1 MSKIKFL
8 TTLVVLLL
16 LLNAVTLFF
25 LIGKKDGNRQRPQVT
40 GRPYSD
46 YITKKLQLDTVQQ
59 QELKLLRDKH
69 KQELEQL
76 RKEDKQVQDAKMQLI
91 KNGVTD
97 SATVDSILTLSAMV
111 KKKYEITFHNHFMQI
126 RALCKPEQLPLFYQ
140 TLDEMNK
147 RRMQGFGDRK
157 GSPKKTENKK

>member
-25 LIGKKDGNRQRPQVT
+25 LIGKKDGNRHRPQNS

-46 YITKKLQLDTVQQ
+46 YITKKLQLDTFQQ
-59 QELKLLRDKH
+59 QELKQLRDEH
-69 KQELEQL
+69 KKELEQL
-76 RKEDKQVQDAKMQLI
+76 RKEDKQIQEAKTQLI
-91 KNGVTD
+91 KNGVAD
-97 SATVDSILTLSAMV
+97 SLVVDSVLSLSAGV
-111 KKKYEITFHNHFMQI
+111 KKKYEMAFHKHFMQI

-147 RRMQGFGDRK
+147 RRMQGFGDK
-157 GSPKKTENKK
+157 KSPPKKTEKK